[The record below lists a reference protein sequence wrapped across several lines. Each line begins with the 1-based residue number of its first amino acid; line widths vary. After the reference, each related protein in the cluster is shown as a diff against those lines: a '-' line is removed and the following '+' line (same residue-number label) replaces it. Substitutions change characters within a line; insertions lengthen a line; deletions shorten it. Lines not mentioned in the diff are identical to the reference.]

1 MRVLFYTTA
10 SEWSATQRVM
20 LTAARGLVS
29 RGHVVIIACC
39 GGSAVEATARA
50 EGIET
55 VPVDGESTTAG
66 GAWDLRKILV
76 EKFVEV
82 AIVTSERDQLLVS
95 SAMRLASRGCVLRRL
110 QPFEKFE
117 IQRSGKLAL
126 KFATAG
132 LIVATAREIKEG
144 GVPGWTI
151 PMLIAPIGIDAST
164 YDEIEPADRG
174 TIGATTRATLIVCHY
189 DPSGRYR
196 LGVVFRTLALLAE
209 RHPNIHVAVV
219 GPGSLDD
226 ELRLHAAAL
235 GVGPVVSFLG
245 SRPDELRIMRAAA
258 AGWVASSGDAGAF
271 ACLDFAALRV
281 PVIAERSPLT
291 QHYVAAGITGLL
303 LAPGDASFTASTVA
317 AFLSGEEAHA
327 AMGNAG
333 RTRVLRDFP
342 ESAMIDGF
350 ENAVNAA
357 GNRAQWATT

>member
-1 MRVLFYTTA
+1 MRVLFYTTV
-10 SEWSATQRVM
+10 SEWSASQRVM
-20 LTAARGLVS
+20 VTVARGLVS
-29 RGHVVIIACC
+29 RGHSVTVACC
-39 GGSAVEATARA
+39 AGSAVEATAQA

-55 VPVDGESTTAG
+55 VAVDAESSTAG
-66 GAWDLRKILV
+66 GAWVLRKTLA

-82 AIVTSERDQLLVS
+82 AIVTNERDQLLVS

-110 QPFEKFE
+110 EPFEKFE
-117 IQRSGKLAL
+117 VQRGGKLAL
-126 KFATAG
+126 KLATAG
-132 LIVATAREIKEG
+132 LIVATDREIKEG

-151 PMLIAPIGIDAST
+151 PMHVAPIGIEAST
-164 YDEIEPADRG
+164 YDEIEPADRADV
-174 TIGATTRATLIVCHY
+174 GASTRGTLIVCHY

-196 LGVVFRTLALLAE
+196 LGVVFRTLALLAQ
-209 RHPNIHVAVV
+209 RHANIHVAVV
-219 GPGSLDD
+219 GPGSQDD
-226 ELRLHAAAL
+226 QLRLHAAAL

-245 SRPDELRIMRAAA
+245 PRIDELRVMRAAE
-258 AGWVASSGDAGAF
+258 AGWVASSGDAGAL

-303 LAPGDASFTASTVA
+303 LAPGDPSYTASAVA
-317 AFLSGEEAHA
+317 AFLSGQELHA

-333 RTRVLRDFP
+333 RTRVQRDFP

-357 GNRAQWATT
+357 GDRTQWATT

>member
-1 MRVLFYTTA
+1 
-10 SEWSATQRVM
+10 M
-20 LTAARGLVS
+20 LTVARGLVA
-29 RGHVVIIACC
+29 RGHVALIACC
-39 GGSAVEATARA
+39 SGSAVEATAQA

-55 VPVDGESTTAG
+55 VAVDGESSTAG
-66 GAWDLRKILV
+66 GAWDLRKVLA

-82 AIVTSERDQLLVS
+82 AIVTNERDQLLVS

-117 IQRSGKLAL
+117 VQRSGKLAL

-132 LIVATAREIKEG
+132 LIVATEREIKEG

-151 PMLIAPIGIDAST
+151 PMLVAPIGIDAST
-164 YDEIEPADRG
+164 YDEIEPVERADV
-174 TIGATTRATLIVCHY
+174 GATMRSTLIVCHY
-189 DPSGRYR
+189 DESGRYR

-209 RHPNIHVAVV
+209 RHPNVHVAVV
-219 GPGSLDD
+219 GPGSQDD
-226 ELRLHAAAL
+226 GLRLHAAAL

-245 SRPDELRIMRAAA
+245 ERVDELRVMRSAA
-258 AGWVASSGDAGAF
+258 AGWVVSSGDAGAF

-303 LAPGDASFTASTVA
+303 LAPGDASYTASAGA
-317 AFLSGEEAHA
+317 AFLVGEDSHV
-327 AMGNAG
+327 AMGSAG
-333 RTRVLRDFP
+333 RTRVQRDFP

-350 ENAVNAA
+350 EHAVNAA
-357 GNRAQWATT
+357 GDRTQWAAT